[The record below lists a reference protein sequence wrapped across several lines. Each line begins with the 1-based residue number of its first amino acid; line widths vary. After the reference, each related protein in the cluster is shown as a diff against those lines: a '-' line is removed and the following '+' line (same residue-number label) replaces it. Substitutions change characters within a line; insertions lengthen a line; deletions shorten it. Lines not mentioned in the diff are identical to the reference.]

1 MLTGNFRHTIV
12 VQHPEETTGGK
23 GTGGKPVTDW
33 TDLFRFRAELISNE
47 MAEASADNG
56 ERETLTLVFR
66 THFRPGM
73 TTADRLTYSGK
84 PFNITKV
91 VEIEQ
96 RRGLEIHCEAVS

>member
-1 MLTGNFRHTIV
+1 MLTGSFRHSII
-12 VQHPEETTGGK
+12 VQHPAETTGA
-23 GTGGKPVTDW
+23 GGKVTTEWADI
-33 TDLFRFRAELISNE
+33 FRFRAALISSE
-47 MAEASADNG
+47 MVEASADNG
-56 ERETLTLVFR
+56 KRETLALVFR

-73 TTADRLTYSGK
+73 STADRLHYGGK